1 MGARR
6 AYRDLEGARR
16 QAGFTLVELLVA
28 MTLLAFLSVALFGG
42 LRFGARSWEAVVDS
56 SAERDRI
63 ASTQTFLRDRLGQLT
78 VPGPAGL
85 RQFDADGRLDGGP
98 ERVEFVAPWLS
109 ALSLG
114 GLYRFTLWHDDAGD
128 GRLMLLWAPAEADPD
143 ALEELGDL
151 AGERVLLDGVAEF
164 SLSYLWR
171 GGRGYRAGMAR
182 PVGEPGRPAASGE
195 GPAGVRRCAPCVA
208 RLRGCPEILTVA
220 MPRPRRGNR
229 KAFIPNGNRHI
240 IARPEFGQSS
250 G

>member
-6 AYRDLEGARR
+6 AFRDLEGGRR

-28 MTLLAFLSVALFGG
+28 MTLLAFLSITLFGG

-78 VPGPAGL
+78 LPGPARL
-85 RQFDADGRLDGGP
+85 RQIDAEGRLDGGP

-114 GLYRFTLWHDDAGD
+114 GLYRFTLWHEDTGD
-128 GRLMLLWAPAEADPD
+128 GRLMLRWQPAEADPD

-164 SLSYLWR
+164 SLSYYGAADEDAEPEWLDQWESPGAPPR
-171 GGRGYRAGMAR
+171 LVRVRLAFADAR
-182 PVGEPGRPAASGE
+182 RVWPDFV
-195 GPAGVRRCAPCVA
+195 VAP
-208 RLRGCPEILTVA
+208 
-220 MPRPRRGNR
+220 
-229 KAFIPNGNRHI
+229 KF
-240 IARPEFGQSS
+240 
-250 G
+250 